1 MPTKLV
7 ISLITV
13 GLGLLW
19 ASSPGSHAAA
29 EDHVTL
35 FGTLAEWKYP
45 GSDFGG
51 ASMSDAGDR
60 RPSLKCQALLRTG
73 DSFEKVT
80 KYYADHFASK
90 PQNADGKTNAPDA
103 QSVSTQDDSQDR
115 PLQLRVIVVN
125 RATTSTTLV
134 ISRAK
139 GEKQTHI
146 AWSHYMRFDHER

>member
-1 MPTKLV
+1 MRSKLV
-7 ISLITV
+7 VSFIAVS
-13 GLGLLW
+13 LGLLW
-19 ASSPGSHAAA
+19 ASPQASHAAP

-35 FGTLAEWKYP
+35 LGTLAEWRYP
-45 GSDFGG
+45 DSNFGG

-60 RPSLKCQALLRTG
+60 RPSLKCQALLTTG

-80 KYYADHFASK
+80 KYYVEHFVSR
-90 PQNADGKTNAPDA
+90 PQSAETKANAIDA

-115 PLQLRVIVVN
+115 PIKLQVIVVN

-146 AWSHYMRFDHER
+146 AWSHYMRLDRDR